1 MCFVQEEAAMRG
13 RIKRLVNLTAAVLA
27 GLLLACSTIKEAI
40 PPSGSPVHHLVI
52 LHTNDTHGHP
62 VKFFKHPAPDVGGLA
77 ARATIVHRIKG
88 KSKNVL
94 VLDAG
99 DINTGRP
106 ESNLFKAR
114 PDIEG
119 YNYIGYDAMALG
131 NHEFDNG
138 PDVVK
143 EQMQLAD
150 FPFLSANIKTKQ
162 GELLTRPYIIKEF
175 EGFKIAIFGLTTK
188 ETEFLS
194 HPDNIKGLVFQDE
207 VEVAKQ
213 LVPEL
218 RKQADIVIALV
229 HMGIYNSPKLGSK
242 RLASEVSGI
251 DLIVDGH
258 SHTKLDAPIVIRHT
272 ESGHKTPI
280 VQAWKWGLVLGRTD
294 LFIQEKRVIDYTFEA
309 IPVNLKNVEKK
320 PDGVMVYHYI
330 SEEIPEDPE
339 VVRLMEPYL
348 NSANAVLSEVVGQA
362 EAPFFYRN
370 VRKME
375 SGLGNLIADSM
386 LWYTKYMGVE
396 FALQNGGGIRA
407 DLRKGPITQRSLHE
421 VLPFGNSVVVLTLD
435 GATATSL
442 FDHIGSISRGQGAFP
457 QVSAGVSITLN
468 TATGKCEEIMI
479 NGEPF
484 DPGRTYKI
492 ATNSYLAAGGDGYRM
507 LLNAQHRYD
516 SSMSLRDVV
525 MMYIKHL
532 GGTIKPGI
540 SGRINFIDQ
549 QTHSEPMPEAA

>member
-1 MCFVQEEAAMRG
+1 MQATT
-13 RIKRLVNLTAAVLA
+13 KRLVNLTTALLV
-27 GLLLACSTIKEAI
+27 GLLLACSTMKEAK

-62 VKFFKHPAPDVGGLA
+62 VKFFKHPAPDVGGLP
-77 ARATIVHRIKG
+77 ARATIVQGIKG
-88 KSKNVL
+88 QSKNVL
-94 VLDAG
+94 LLDAG

-119 YNYIGYDAMALG
+119 YNYMGYDAMALG

-138 PDVVK
+138 ADVLK
-143 EQMQLAD
+143 EQTQLAN
-150 FPFLSANIKTKQ
+150 FPFLSANIKTKE
-162 GELLTRPYIIKEF
+162 GELLTLPYIIKEF
-175 EGFKIAIFGLTTK
+175 EGFKVAIFGLTTK
-188 ETEFLS
+188 ESEFLS

-207 VEVAKQ
+207 VEAAKQ

-218 RKQADIVIALV
+218 RKQADIVIALA
-229 HMGIYNSPKLGSK
+229 HLGIFNSRELGSK

-258 SHTKLDAPIVIRHT
+258 SHTKLEAPIVITHT

-294 LFIQEKRVIDYTFEA
+294 LYIQEKRIIDYTFEA
-309 IPVNLKNVEKK
+309 IPVNLKEVDKK
-320 PDGVMVYHYI
+320 PDGAMVYHYI
-330 SEEIPEDPE
+330 GEEIPEDPKL
-339 VVRLMEPYL
+339 VRLMEPYVTG
-348 NSANAVLSEVVGQA
+348 ANAVLSKVIGQA
-362 EAPFFYRN
+362 EETIFYKG
-370 VRKME
+370 VRKGE
-375 SGLGNLIADSM
+375 NGLGNLVADSM
-386 LWYTKYMGVE
+386 LWYTKYLGVD

-407 DLRKGPITQRSLHE
+407 DLPKGPFTQRSLHE
-421 VLPFGNSVVVLTLD
+421 ILPFDNSVVVLTLD
-435 GATATSL
+435 GATVQSL
-442 FDHIGSISRGQGAFP
+442 FDYIGSISRGQGAFP
-457 QVSAGVSITLN
+457 QVSAGVSITLD
-468 TATGKCEEIMI
+468 TLTKRCEKIMI

-507 LLNAQHRYD
+507 LLNAVHRYD

-525 MMYIKHL
+525 TRYIEHL
-532 GGTIKPGI
+532 GGTIKPRV
-540 SGRINFIDQ
+540 SGRINIIDQ
-549 QTHSEPMPEAA
+549 QTHVEPIQKAA